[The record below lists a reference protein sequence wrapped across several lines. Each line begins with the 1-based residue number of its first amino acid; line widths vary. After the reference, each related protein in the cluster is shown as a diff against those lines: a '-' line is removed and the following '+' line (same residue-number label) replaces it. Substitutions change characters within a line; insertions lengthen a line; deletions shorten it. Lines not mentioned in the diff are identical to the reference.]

1 MIIIPAIDLIDGKLV
16 RLNKGD
22 YESKK
27 DYGLDPVEMAKR
39 IEGAGLTHLH
49 LVDLDGAKGEGKNN
63 LNVLEKIAHAT
74 SLEIDFGGG
83 VKDTET
89 LLRSFS
95 LGARKVTCG
104 SIAAH
109 NEALVEE
116 WISRFTPDKLVLG
129 ADCRN
134 RLVAVSGWEKT
145 TNLEVSSF
153 IENYL
158 NKGLKRVVC
167 TDIAHDGMLNGPSIG
182 LYQSLID
189 QFGSRLELVASGGV
203 SSVEDLQN
211 LQQSHLYAA
220 IVGKAIYEGRVSLEQ
235 LKKIEENRCVS

>member
-22 YESKK
+22 YASKK
-27 DYGLDPVEMAKR
+27 DYGVDPVEMAKK

-63 LNVLEKIAHAT
+63 LAVLEKIARST

-83 VKDTET
+83 VKDTKT
-89 LLRSFS
+89 LLRAFS
-95 LGARKVTCG
+95 LGADKVTCG

-109 NEALVEE
+109 NETLVDE
-116 WISRFTPDKLVLG
+116 WITRFTPERLVLG

-134 RLVAVSGWEKT
+134 RMVAVSGWEKT
-145 TNLEVSSF
+145 TNLEVSHF

-158 NKGLKRVVC
+158 NKGIRRVVC
-167 TDIAHDGMLNGPSIG
+167 TDIARDGMLNGPSIE
-182 LYQSLID
+182 LYQSLI
-189 QFGSRLELVASGGV
+189 QHAGSRLELVASGGV
-203 SSVEDLQN
+203 SSVEDLKN
-211 LQQSHLYAA
+211 LQKNHLFAA

-235 LKKIEENRCVS
+235 LKKIEENCCVS